1 MIRSAMNSESENSER
16 LQKVLAHAG
25 VASRRQSEELILAGR
40 VTVNGKIV
48 RKLGTKVDPDVDDIR
63 VDTVR
68 LKTPKNPVA
77 FLVMKPKGYL
87 CTTQDERGRP
97 TVLQLLPD
105 SERRLYPVGRL
116 DEDSEGLI
124 ILTDDGSLT
133 QLVTHPK
140 HGVPKTYELRIRGKL
155 QGEDVRRVESGVW
168 LAEGRTGPSRIRI
181 KKRGRET
188 SRVQVTLTEGR
199 NRELRRIFARI
210 GHPVLSLRRIR
221 IGNLVVGKLRRGQWR
236 KLNQREIRELKSL
249 ASTSEGS

>member
-181 KKRGRET
+181 KKR
-188 SRVQVTLTEGR
+188 
-199 NRELRRIFARI
+199 I